1 MGNLREDGS
10 AAAGRR
16 PAAGLDPE
24 SCRRLFGSLH
34 RSGQRL
40 KAEQYVLGL
49 LSVAGRKTLRSLAA
63 QFDGASAQQSV
74 HHFITTSPWEWMPIR
89 HALARQAQRTLA
101 PEAWVIRSTLI
112 PKAGP
117 HSVGTDPQR
126 TPLGTVN
133 GQRAVGT
140 WLASEHSAVPVDW
153 QLCLSD
159 RWTADPLRER
169 ASVPPD
175 ATACTVEECVRQAV
189 AALSGI
195 RCTVRLPVVVDVEEA
210 DGTAVARSLGA
221 MGLPFL
227 VRVDPAAA
235 MRLDR
240 SALPRYGDLQR
251 TAGELAE
258 SLPQLR
264 QQVNPGDGRTTAAA
278 VPVLMPGPGSGS
290 GSAPGPGAGPG
301 SGRDTMTLLG
311 EWQPDGVAGR
321 RLWLTNL
328 SASLLAPALRLTR
341 MPGVV
346 VRDSAEI
353 ADEVGLRDFAGRSF
367 PGWHRHITLAS
378 VAHLAVATARDRAR
392 RGTAAVMSPTS
403 TGLPFGN
410 LTLSSCS

>member
-1 MGNLREDGS
+1 MGNLREHGS
-10 AAAGRR
+10 AGVGRGS
-16 PAAGLDPE
+16 AGLDPE
-24 SCRRLFGSLH
+24 SLRRLFGSLQ
-34 RSGQRL
+34 RNGQRV
-40 KAEQYVLGL
+40 KAEQYVRGL

-74 HHFITTSPWEWMPIR
+74 HHFITSSPWEWTPIR

-117 HSVGTDPQR
+117 HSVGADPQR

-140 WLASEHSAVPVDW
+140 WLASERLAVPVDW
-153 QLCLSD
+153 QLCLSA

-175 ATACTVEECVRQAV
+175 ATACGVEEGVRRAV
-189 AALSGI
+189 AALTEI
-195 RCTVRLPVVVDVEEA
+195 RCTARLPVVVDVPEA
-210 DGTAVARSLGA
+210 DGTAVARSLA
-221 MGLPFL
+221 ATGLPFL
-227 VRVDPAAA
+227 VRIDPAAPV
-235 MRLDR
+235 RLDR
-240 SALPRYGDLQR
+240 SVLPRYGDLQR

-258 SLPQLR
+258 SLPYLR
-264 QQVNPGDGRTTAAA
+264 QRVDPGDGRTTAAA
-278 VPVLMPGPGSGS
+278 VPVVVARPGRQ
-290 GSAPGPGAGPG
+290 AL
-301 SGRDTMTLLG
+301 TLLG
-311 EWQPDGVAGR
+311 EWHPGGR
-321 RLWLTNL
+321 RLWLSNL
-328 SASLLAPALRLTR
+328 SSSLLVPALRLTR
-341 MPGVV
+341 MPRVV
-346 VRDSAEI
+346 ERDSAEI
-353 ADEVGLRDFAGRSF
+353 ADGVGLRDFAGRSF

>member
-1 MGNLREDGS
+1 MGNPREDGS
-10 AAAGRR
+10 AATGR
-16 PAAGLDPE
+16 PPVGLDEE

-34 RSGQRL
+34 RNGQRV
-40 KAEQYVLGL
+40 KAEQYVRGL

-63 QFDGASAQQSV
+63 QFEGASAQQSV
-74 HHFITTSPWEWMPIR
+74 HHFITTSPWEWTPIR
-89 HALARQAQRTLA
+89 HALARQAQRTLG

-117 HSVGTDPQR
+117 HSVGADPQR

-140 WLASEHSAVPVDW
+140 WLASERSAVPVDW
-153 QLCLSD
+153 QLCLSH
-159 RWTADPLRER
+159 RWTAEPLRER
-169 ASVPPD
+169 ASVPAD
-175 ATACTVEECVRQAV
+175 AVACGVEECVCQAV
-189 AALSGI
+189 AALSEI
-195 RCTVRLPVVVDVEEA
+195 RCTARLPVVVDVAEA
-210 DGTAVARSLGA
+210 DGIAVARSLGA
-221 MGLPFL
+221 VGLPFL
-227 VRVDPAAA
+227 VRVDPAAPV
-235 MRLDR
+235 RLDR
-240 SALPRYGDLQR
+240 SSLPRYGDLHC

-264 QQVNPGDGRTTAAA
+264 QRVDPGDGRTTAAG
-278 VPVLMPGPGSGS
+278 VPVVVSR
-290 GSAPGPGAGPG
+290 
-301 SGRDTMTLLG
+301 SGRARMTLLG
-311 EWQPDGVAGR
+311 EWHPDGPGGR

-328 SASLLAPALRLTR
+328 SSSLLAPALRLTR

-346 VRDSAEI
+346 ERDSAEI
-353 ADEVGLRDFAGRSF
+353 ADDVGLRDFAGRSF

>member
-10 AAAGRR
+10 APAGR
-16 PAAGLDPE
+16 PAGAGLDPE

-34 RSGQRL
+34 RNGQRV
-40 KAEQYVLGL
+40 KAEQYVRGL

-74 HHFITTSPWEWMPIR
+74 HHFITASPWEWTPIR

-140 WLASEHSAVPVDW
+140 WLASERSAVPVDW
-153 QLCLSD
+153 QLCLSA

-169 ASVPPD
+169 ASVPADTP
-175 ATACTVEECVRQAV
+175 AGTVEECVRQAV
-189 AALSGI
+189 AALSEI
-195 RCTVRLPVVVDVEEA
+195 RCTVRLPVVVDVAEA

-227 VRVDPAAA
+227 VRVDPAAPV
-235 MRLDR
+235 RLDR
-240 SALPRYGDLQR
+240 SSLPRYGDLQR

-264 QQVNPGDGRTTAAA
+264 QRVNPGDGRTTAVA
-278 VPVLMPGPGSGS
+278 VPVVV
-290 GSAPGPGAGPG
+290 PGAG
-301 SGRDTMTLLG
+301 REALTLLG
-311 EWQPDGVAGR
+311 EWHPGGPDGATER

-328 SASLLAPALRLTR
+328 SSTLLAPALRLTR
-341 MPGVV
+341 MPRVV
-346 VRDSAEI
+346 ERDSAEI
-353 ADEVGLRDFAGRSF
+353 ADGVGLRDFAGRSF